1 MSEGFGKYVGTGTV
15 RTKELFRRIE
25 REGVSD
31 PEDIMLII
39 MDIFKEEV
47 LYPEPGKFYTFL
59 YNPKTPEIEYDQHP
73 LIACTSLE
81 KWGFKGF
88 EFNVNNKK
96 LVFNPGEA
104 AELKR
109 LHSNPA
115 SFIGKFLDESGMIKD
130 AAGYHKALAV
140 AMNPERFAKYF
151 YEQGA
156 ADAAD
161 DFMRKTKNIN

>member
-1 MSEGFGKYVGTGTV
+1 MAEGFGKYIGTGTV

-81 KWGFKGF
+81 RWGFKGINF
-88 EFNVNNKK
+88 HWRQGRQYTWEEIVGK
-96 LVFNPGEA
+96 LHVVKYN
-104 AELKR
+104 ELDE
-109 LHSNPA
+109 LISLQY
-115 SFIGKFLDESGMIKD
+115 GKFRLNK
-130 AAGYHKALAV
+130 
-140 AMNPERFAKYF
+140 
-151 YEQGA
+151 
-156 ADAAD
+156 
-161 DFMRKTKNIN
+161 